1 MERLEELEESQ
12 RRLKQLTDELTT
24 FVELAEDEVNRLQS
38 ETSTLSSQV
47 KSLEQSMEQSMR
59 DAQFE
64 EELSKET
71 NLQDEEEQSG
81 KEK

>member
-1 MERLEELEESQ
+1 MERQEELE
-12 RRLKQLTDELTT
+12 RKLKQLTDELMT
-24 FVELAEDEVNRLQS
+24 FLELAEDEVNRLQS